1 MRPQQE
7 EYLTDAT
14 LKKGPL
20 VFTMDDT
27 SGFDSGIFSEDSAF
41 TSSFTSPQL
50 CQTGTKFGFG
60 ARHFQSVPRIHEGV
74 AGHKISDLIERSQE
88 LLERSGNNLDLLDR
102 SFQCYDGKQ
111 ANVAESDFSQPA
123 KYGEVPV
130 HTPSNYPQGHGGLR
144 KTFLESNGGQGMC
157 KDEESLEQRR
167 HVYLFNNQDI
177 DSDSLPDI
185 SPTSPE
191 FFECFAQLKQFC
203 KKKQLEAQALEA
215 EVSRLRSQN
224 KELFSKIMDLEKLHT
239 NPVSVASS
247 SSKSDHNAGSRP
259 PDLQRF
265 FTSVYVSLVA
275 AQNICKH
282 LDMCTSEEIGIK
294 TSGPPRGLDL
304 SSCDDEVFN
313 QILSVLSYVAGVLEV
328 FWFQRMASGR
338 QLSSDYEGAPIQ
350 NQTWIR

>member
-1 MRPQQE
+1 
-7 EYLTDAT
+7 
-14 LKKGPL
+14 
-20 VFTMDDT
+20 MDDT
-27 SGFDSGIFSEDSAF
+27 SAFDSGVFSEDSAF

-111 ANVAESDFSQPA
+111 ANIAESDFSQPS

-144 KTFLESNGGQGMC
+144 KTFLEGNTGQGT
-157 KDEESLEQRR
+157 
-167 HVYLFNNQDI
+167 FNNQDI
-177 DSDSLPDI
+177 DSDSLPDF
-185 SPTSPE
+185 SPNSPE

-224 KELFSKIMDLEKLHT
+224 KELLSKIMDLENLHT

-282 LDMCTSEEIGIK
+282 LDTCTSEELGIK
-294 TSGPPRGLDL
+294 TTGPPRRLDL

-338 QLSSDYEGAPIQ
+338 KLSSEYEGAPIQ